1 MLAACSGGTAESRG
15 VLETSLWPVLFVV
28 CLSLPLVA
36 LGLFVWGSSDPTRGR
51 AVRAALLMFLVDPC
65 GSLVWLGYQLV
76 HGLRACLHRHG
87 VEVVE
92 LPVLAN
98 DDVGVAELG
107 AEVGLPDAA
116 AVIAI
121 GDAVAAA
128 AARPWWARAAVGAI
142 DGVISRH

>member
-1 MLAACSGGTAESRG
+1 MNKTC
-15 VLETSLWPVLFVV
+15 TSPW
-28 CLSLPLVA
+28 
-36 LGLFVWGSSDPTRGR
+36 
-51 AVRAALLMFLVDPC
+51 
-65 GSLVWLGYQLV
+65 
-76 HGLRACLHRHG
+76 HRHG

-128 AARPWWARAAVGAI
+128 AARPWWAHAAVGAI

>member
-1 MLAACSGGTAESRG
+1 M
-15 VLETSLWPVLFVV
+15 
-28 CLSLPLVA
+28 
-36 LGLFVWGSSDPTRGR
+36 DP
-51 AVRAALLMFLVDPC
+51 F

-76 HGLRACLHRHG
+76 QGLIPCLHRHG

-98 DDVGVAELG
+98 DDVGVTELG
-107 AEVGLPDAA
+107 AEVGLSDAA

-128 AARPWWARAAVGAI
+128 AARPGWARAAVGAI
-142 DGVISRH
+142 DGVISRR